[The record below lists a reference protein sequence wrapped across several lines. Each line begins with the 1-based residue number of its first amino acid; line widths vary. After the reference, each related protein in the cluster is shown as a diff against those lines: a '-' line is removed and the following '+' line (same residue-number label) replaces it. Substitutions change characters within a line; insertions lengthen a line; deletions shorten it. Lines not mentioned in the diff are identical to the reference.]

1 MVEKTLLS
9 LKKLLKSCYNPE
21 RSEHSKRFF
30 KTGPGE
36 YGEGDE
42 FLGMSVPEERKIAKE
57 YVSLS
62 LSDVERLLHS
72 KIHEERTIA
81 LMILVYKYEKLS
93 DDSERKIIF
102 DLYLRNTE
110 WINNWDLVDVT
121 APNIVGN
128 YLLEK
133 DRKILYKLSHSK
145 SLWEKRIAIISTFA
159 FIRKNQFS
167 DTLKISEI
175 LLNDKHDLIHKA
187 VGWMLR
193 EVGKR
198 DQTAEEI
205 FLKKYH
211 KVMPRTMLRYAIE
224 RFPESLRKKYMER

>member
-9 LKKLLKSCYNPE
+9 LRKLLKSYYNKE

-42 FLGMSVPEERKIAKE
+42 FLGMSVPEERKISKE
-57 YVSLS
+57 YILLS

-81 LMILVYKYEKLS
+81 LMILVYKYDKLNEESEK
-93 DDSERKIIF
+93 KIIF

-133 DRKILYKLSHSK
+133 DRKILYKLANSK

-198 DQTAEEI
+198 DQKTEED
-205 FLKKYH
+205 FLKRYNKI
-211 KVMPRTMLRYAIE
+211 MPRTMLRYAIE
-224 RFPESLRKKYMER
+224 RFPEILRKKYMEK